1 MGKEYISIN
10 IKNNTNGNI
19 PMSIMSNPS
28 NLGDISNQT
37 TEYSWDVTSLSI
49 TTEDYISIEYRPNAL
64 NDFTSYTTQLINP
77 TLQGVLDALNT
88 LGIGSFF
95 STTSGG
101 NTYIKNYD
109 NDYVFGQ
116 LDIYDSSGTS
126 VTWSVNCIGTTGN
139 NDVQC
144 GLFLVSQ
151 SNPYNA
157 STPVPVS
164 FDGQLVDITGVTS
177 NQPSTKIKIKNL
189 TTNTFIVN
197 VGLGSGVAYAYSF
210 NAYYGNAYLI
220 TIQDF

>member
-1 MGKEYISIN
+1 MAKEYISIN
-10 IKNNTNGNI
+10 IKNNTNGKI

-28 NLGDISNQT
+28 NLTDISNQT
-37 TEYSWDVTSLSI
+37 TEYSWDVTTLSI
-49 TTEDYISIEYRPNAL
+49 TTENIVVIEYRPNAL
-64 NDFTSYTTQLINP
+64 VDFDSYSTPLLTP
-77 TLQGVLDALNT
+77 SLQGVLDALNT

-116 LDIYDSSGTS
+116 LDVFDSTGTV
-126 VTWSVNCIGTTGN
+126 VTWNVNCIGTTGN

-144 GLFLVSQ
+144 GFFFISQ

-157 STPVPVS
+157 STTVPVS
-164 FDGQLVDITGVTS
+164 FSGQQVDITGVTS

-189 TTNTFIVN
+189 TTNTFILN
-197 VGLGSGVAYAYSF
+197 TGLGSGVAYTYSF
-210 NAYYGNAYLI
+210 NAIYGNAYLI
-220 TIQDF
+220 DIYDF

>member
-1 MGKEYISIN
+1 MAKEYISIN
-10 IKNNTNGNI
+10 VKNNTNGKI
-19 PMSIMSNPS
+19 PMSIMGNPA
-28 NLGDISNQT
+28 NLIDISNQT

-109 NDYVFGQ
+109 NDYVFGE

-164 FDGQLVDITGVTS
+164 FDGQQVDITGVTS
-177 NQPSTKIKIKNL
+177 NQPSTKVKIKNL

-197 VGLGSGVAYAYSF
+197 AGLGSGVAYNYSF

>member
-37 TEYSWDVTSLSI
+37 TEYSWNVTGFSL
-49 TTEDYISIEYRPNAL
+49 TTENSISLQYRPNGL
-64 NDFTSYTTQLINP
+64 NDFTTFNTTLATP

-101 NTYIKNYD
+101 NTFIKNYD

-116 LDIYDSSGTS
+116 LDIYDSAGTS
-126 VTWSVNCIGTTGN
+126 VTWDVNCIGTTGN

-144 GLFLVSQ
+144 GLFFISQ
-151 SNPYNA
+151 LNPYTA
-157 STPVPVS
+157 STPVPTT
-164 FDGQLVDITGVTS
+164 FDGQQVDITGVTS
-177 NQPSTKIKIKNL
+177 NQPSTKVKIKNL

-197 VGLGSGVAYAYSF
+197 AGLGSGVAYNYSF